1 MPPSPEGAP
10 GGRIVAAAAAA
21 AERYGTPCYLT
32 DLAEL
37 DSCAV
42 RLRSA
47 FPAPWMVS
55 YSLKANPLP
64 AIVGRLGGSGLG
76 ANVVSLGEWQAASQA
91 GVPNSQ
97 ITLEGIG
104 KRDQDLELA
113 VAAARAGAPLR
124 WVTLES
130 AEETRELVN
139 RARGLSR
146 EKSLDVLLRL
156 NPGVDPDTHS
166 GLRVGAAESKFGLA
180 AAELCDLADEIA
192 GAGTAVRLRGVHV
205 HVGSQLRSPGAWA
218 AAAER
223 ACHLAGALAATHAEV
238 DTVDVGGGFP
248 AASGVGPSP
257 QDFRLAFDAELRS
270 AGTPSPVRLA
280 IEPGRYLV
288 ASSGWLVTKV
298 LHVRRRQAD
307 PQVILDASFAEL
319 VRPALYGA
327 RHSVFAVR
335 SPEGPDANWR
345 PTRVEGSLCEST
357 DTFGVHD
364 LPPLDRGDLV
374 VMAETGAYA
383 SSMFSCYNGRVQPP
397 EVMLR
402 PDGEIELARPSRPF
416 AP

>member
-1 MPPSPEGAP
+1 M
-10 GGRIVAAAAAA
+10 AAAAAA

-32 DLAEL
+32 DLLEL
-37 DSCAV
+37 DRCATQ
-42 RLRSA
+42 LRSS
-47 FPAPWMVS
+47 FPDPWVVS

-64 AIVGRLGGSGLG
+64 AMVGRLARSGLG
-76 ANVVSLGEWQAASQA
+76 ANVVSLGEWRAASQA
-91 GVPNSQ
+91 GLPNAQ

-113 VAAARAGAPLR
+113 VAAARAGVPLR

-130 AEETRELVN
+130 AEETRELL
-139 RARGLSR
+139 RQARGLSR
-146 EKSLDVLLRL
+146 ELPLDVLLRL
-156 NPGVDPDTHS
+156 NPGVDPDTHA
-166 GLRVGAAESKFGLA
+166 GLRVGAADSKFGLT
-180 AAELCDLADEIA
+180 AAELRELADEIA
-192 GAGTAVRLRGVHV
+192 RAASGVRLRGVHV

-223 ACHLAGALAATHAEV
+223 VCSLAATLAAAHAEV

-248 AASGVGPSP
+248 VASAVGPSP
-257 QDFRLAFDAELRS
+257 QDFHLAFLAELRS
-270 AGTPSPVRLA
+270 AGTAPPARLA

-288 ASSGWLVTKV
+288 ASSGWLVAGV
-298 LHVRRRQAD
+298 LHVRERQAD